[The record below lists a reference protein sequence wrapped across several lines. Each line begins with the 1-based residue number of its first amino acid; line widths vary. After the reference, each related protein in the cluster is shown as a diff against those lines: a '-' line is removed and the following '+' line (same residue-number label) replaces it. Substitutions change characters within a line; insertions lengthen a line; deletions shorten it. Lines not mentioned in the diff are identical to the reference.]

1 MGKQEGGKDPPPKV
15 PRRVG
20 ALCELGGASRKE
32 AELRAPGGGA
42 LLSEAPS
49 VEKGQ
54 WFWQS
59 GGVSV
64 WNSPS
69 AVRHRTGSDPSA
81 ALLLFLVDVRVS
93 CSIKGQRGVDVLGH
107 QREMVPFKCP

>member
-1 MGKQEGGKDPPPKV
+1 MNW
-15 PRRVG
+15 VG
-20 ALCELGGASRKE
+20 LLERKRSSG
-32 AELRAPGGGA
+32 LLGGA